1 MGDLL
6 MEQERVSLHVDPGV
20 CRFKAK
26 IECWM
31 EGDQLRCHISSGCK
45 HVQDFAEALA
55 KEKLEMMDAMR
66 MPFSENKVYA
76 IGGRTL
82 KHATCPLPM
91 AALKG
96 MEVAAGLGLKRDVL
110 VSFDK

>member
-1 MGDLL
+1 MDQGK
-6 MEQERVSLHVDPGV
+6 VSLHVDPGV

-31 EGDQLRCHISSGCK
+31 EEGRLRCSIDSGCK
-45 HVQDFAEALA
+45 HVQDFAHAL
-55 KEKLEMMDAMR
+55 EQEQFEMMDAMR
-66 MPFSENKVYA
+66 MPFSENKIYI
-76 IGGRTL
+76 IGGKML
-82 KHATCPLPM
+82 KHSTCPLPM
-91 AALKG
+91 AVLKG

>member
-1 MGDLL
+1 MSGFTLD
-6 MEQERVSLHVDPGV
+6 QQRVTLHVDSGV

-31 EGDQLRCHISSGCK
+31 EEDKLRCSISSGCT
-45 HVQDFAEALA
+45 HVQDFAEAMRPMEL
-55 KEKLEMMDAMR
+55 MDMIR
-66 MPFSENKVYA
+66 MPYSENQVYA

-82 KHATCPLPM
+82 KHSTCPLPM
-91 AALKG
+91 AVLKG
-96 MEVAAGLGLKRDVL
+96 MEVAAGLALKRDVI